1 MINELLHLEKLND
14 DEIAFLPTL
23 KRVLLKTNKQRP
35 LYAKQIVDGVN
46 KRRDDGFTNY
56 QLIKP
61 FTEAR
66 LRKMV
71 NYFRCTASLPVIST
85 SNGYFVSYDKE
96 DILEMIKSLRAR
108 AEAILAASNG
118 MDYILKQKSI
128 VDDSFD
134 VDDFGFEWKKD

>member
-23 KRVLLKTNKQRP
+23 KRVLLKTNRQKP

-118 MDYILKQKSI
+118 MDYILKQKAI
-128 VDDSFD
+128 IDDSFD
-134 VDDFGFEWKKD
+134 VDDFGFEWKK

>member
-23 KRVLLKTNKQRP
+23 KRVLLKTNRQKP
-35 LYAKQIVDGVN
+35 LYAKQIVEGVN
-46 KRRDDGFTNY
+46 RRRDDGFTNY
-56 QLIKP
+56 QLVKP

-108 AEAILAASNG
+108 AEAIFAASDG

-128 VDDSFD
+128 IDDSFD